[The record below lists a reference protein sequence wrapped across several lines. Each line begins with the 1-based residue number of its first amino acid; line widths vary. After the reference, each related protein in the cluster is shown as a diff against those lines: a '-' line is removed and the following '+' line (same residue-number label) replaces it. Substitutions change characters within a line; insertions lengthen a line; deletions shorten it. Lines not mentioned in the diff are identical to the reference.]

1 MGSPVHVRRCHVCGA
16 VTEKQEDV
24 LKCDGCGKALL
35 PFYYFDKR
43 KIPVPSD
50 ANQAEPE
57 AQRSS
62 RGTQDEYG
70 PIFGLT
76 AYW

>member
-1 MGSPVHVRRCHVCGA
+1 MGNPVHVRRCHVCGA

-43 KIPVPSD
+43 NIPVPED
-50 ANQAEPE
+50 TN
-57 AQRSS
+57 RSS
-62 RGTQDEYG
+62 RGTTQDEFG
-70 PIFGLT
+70 PILGLT
-76 AYW
+76 AFW